1 MNSQASGVRP
11 FLARYE
17 VEIPQPASAGHI
29 RYDETSM
36 ILMAGD
42 VPAASAPPPNFPGA
56 TSLTRVGQE
65 TTDDD

>member
-1 MNSQASGVRP
+1 MNSRSSGLRP

-17 VEIPQPASAGHI
+17 VEIPQPASAGRL
-29 RYDETSM
+29 RYDEAAM

-42 VPAASAPPPNFPGA
+42 VPAASVPPPNLPGA
-56 TSLTRVGQE
+56 TRLTRVGQE